1 MGQTRGAVHR
11 IGRPLY
17 PRALGERWSLRGGA
31 VGGGRRGVAEM
42 RQGLGGA
49 LRGRRMGRERV
60 GRTRAT
66 FFGGCEMWKLG
77 LEVGAEEKREGGEE
91 GRRGTTKWIGDV
103 PLAGL

>member
-31 VGGGRRGVAEM
+31 VGGGRREVAET
-42 RQGLGGA
+42 RKDLGGA
-49 LRGRRMGRERV
+49 LRGRRMGRARV

-66 FFGGCEMWKLG
+66 FFFGFCEGWKLG
-77 LEVGAEEKREGGEE
+77 LQVGAEEKREGGRE
-91 GRRGTTKWIGDV
+91 GLLGG
-103 PLAGL
+103 